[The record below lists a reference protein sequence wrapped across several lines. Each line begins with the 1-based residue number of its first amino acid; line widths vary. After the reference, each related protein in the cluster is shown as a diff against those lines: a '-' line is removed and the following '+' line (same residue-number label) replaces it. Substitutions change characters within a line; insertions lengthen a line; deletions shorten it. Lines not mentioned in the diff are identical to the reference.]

1 MLGDD
6 LAAVLPELREHAESL
21 MVDAGTAM
29 RPTGGM
35 VYDPGSQSEVE
46 ATAHL
51 FTSRCKIQARDL
63 QARDEQV
70 GGRTATTVRLELH
83 LPADTAPLEVG
94 DLFEVTA
101 VHPLSTARLT
111 RYRVLAPV
119 GKTWATA
126 NRYEIEEVVS

>member
-1 MLGDD
+1 MTVADYLDQF
-6 LAAVLPELREHAESL
+6 REDAESL
-21 MVDAGTAM
+21 MLDAGTAL
-29 RPTGGM
+29 RPIGGM
-35 VYDPGSQSEVE
+35 VYNPDLQQEVE
-46 ATAHL
+46 ATDPL
-51 FTSRCKIQARDL
+51 FPSRCKIQARNI

-83 LPADTAPLEVG
+83 LPADTPPLKVG
-94 DLFEVTA
+94 DLWEVTA

-119 GKTWATA
+119 GKTLATA